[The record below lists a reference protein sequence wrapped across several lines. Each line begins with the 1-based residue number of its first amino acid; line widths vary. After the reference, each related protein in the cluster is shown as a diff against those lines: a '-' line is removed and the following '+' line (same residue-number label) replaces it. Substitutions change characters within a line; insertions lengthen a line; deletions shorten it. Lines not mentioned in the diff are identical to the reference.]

1 MPDKMRQK
9 LEIMVLVLS
18 SLLAIVSAVSMRDHV
33 RLVEIVGLFGSGA
46 GTGAGIAAL
55 VAGRRHRAEHSA
67 A

>member
-1 MPDKMRQK
+1 MRGK

-18 SLLAIVSAVSMRDHV
+18 ALLAVVSAVSMRDHV
-33 RLVEIVGLFGSGA
+33 RLVEIVGLFGSGV

-55 VAGRRHRAEHSA
+55 VAGRRHRAARGA